1 MAASLGTA
9 ILELAANTARFTS
22 DLGRAL
28 GAAEKF
34 KRDADRAF
42 KTIGIT
48 IGVGAFAHFIKS
60 SIDAADRMN
69 DLRTRTGLSA
79 QQLLVMEGAAVRS
92 GVELEAVGEVASKL
106 SRRLE
111 EARQGTG
118 DAANAFKAMGISVTD
133 SSGRLKSID
142 TILREVGAKFATYE
156 AGAGKAALATAGLGK
171 GGDRLIP
178 FVEALKETEERFKRL
193 GIVISEDVLTQA
205 DEFNDTVED
214 LKSVAGALGKTIAAS
229 LLPHLINGAQ
239 ALLEFQKNS
248 NLVKIGA
255 DAAIIPIKVLAS
267 GFITLYGS
275 IAAASRV
282 LVGQLLAFEKL
293 KQLDPRGA
301 IDELAIAWDEAA
313 ATFNTSAG
321 VVAKLW
327 GTYEAGA
334 KKAEEVTK
342 RVRPPAIVDLA
353 KLKQANDALEKL
365 RDTQTKL
372 AVDDAKDVTEKQ
384 LALLDRQYQAS
395 LITEREYWTERVA
408 IQRAGLDVELNAL
421 DDQIRRQQANVDKEK
436 ANTKERYDAER
447 ELAESLAQRI
457 KLERGVANAGL
468 ISSIDALEGVRKYEE
483 QVEQLNIKLLE
494 LRGNEE
500 EAARRRL
507 SLENRDLRFKTKDDP
522 QAAALLKNVE
532 KLETAQV
539 AFNSRREEQGA
550 IVERL
555 QIQEER
561 IQNTQR
567 VGAIGEL
574 EALKRTSEARQ
585 QAARELEVIVQK
597 LEAVALASENPK
609 LILQAE
615 QARAALEK
623 LRAES
628 DLVKDKFDTI
638 FKDAL
643 ASGME
648 AFRNELEKSGKA
660 VKALGAFFKSFS
672 DGVVRQIDQI
682 VQKEL
687 AAKLA
692 SATGLTG
699 GGSGPG
705 GGGFV
710 GWLAGLFGG
719 GAGAGAGI
727 GYGSAGTVA
736 GTAMVATAGGG
747 FVPALASGIDFV
759 PKDGL
764 AYLHRGERVVT
775 ADDNRSGASG
785 MPAINITLNG
795 VRDFESFRR
804 SRSQIAV
811 REARELQRARR
822 SG

>member
-1 MAASLGTA
+1 MPAQSLGTA

-42 KTIGIT
+42 KTIGVA
-48 IGVGAFAHFIKS
+48 IGVGAFAHFIKG
-60 SIDAADRMN
+60 SIDAADRLN
-69 DLRTRTGLSA
+69 DLRSRTGLSA
-79 QQLLVMEGAAVRS
+79 QQLLIMEGAAVRS
-92 GVELEAVGEVASKL
+92 GIQLEEVGTTASKL
-106 SRRLE
+106 SKRLE

-118 DAANAFKAMGISVTD
+118 DAANAFAAMGISVTD
-133 SSGRLKSID
+133 SQGRLKNID
-142 TILREVGAKFATYE
+142 TILREVGAKFKTYE
-156 AGAGKAALATAGLGK
+156 DGANKAALGTAALGK
-171 GGDRLIP
+171 GGDRLALLA
-178 FVEALKETEERFKRL
+178 EALEDTEERFKRL
-193 GIVISEDVLTQA
+193 GIVIEDDVLTKA
-205 DEFNDTVED
+205 DEFNDKVED
-214 LKSVAGALGKTIAAS
+214 LKSVNQALGRTIAAA
-229 LLPHLINGAQ
+229 LLPHLINGAN
-239 ALLEFQKNS
+239 ALLEFQKNAGF
-248 NLVKIGA
+248 VKTAA
-255 DAAIIPIKVLAS
+255 DAAILPIKALAT
-267 GFITLYGS
+267 GFVALYGA
-275 IAAASRV
+275 IASSGRV
-282 LVGQLLAFEKL
+282 LVGQLLAFERI
-293 KQLDPRGA
+293 KQLDFRGA
-301 IDELAIAWDEAA
+301 IDELTIAWDEAA
-313 ATFNTSAG
+313 VTFNTAAG
-321 VVAKLW
+321 VISAFWAK
-327 GTYEAGA
+327 YEEGA
-334 KKAEEVTK
+334 KKVDQK
-342 RVRPPAIVDLA
+342 RRDPPGLPDLA

-408 IQRAGLDVELNAL
+408 IQRAGLDVELKAL

-436 ANTKERYDAER
+436 AGTKERYDAER

-522 QAAALLKNVE
+522 QAAALLQNVE

-567 VGAIGEL
+567 IGAIGEL

-628 DLVKDKFDTI
+628 DLLSEKFNSM
-638 FKDAL
+638 FQDAFVDGL
-643 ASGME
+643 QT
-648 AFRNELEKSGKA
+648 FRDELQKSGKFLDS
-660 VKALGAFFKSFS
+660 LGKGFTRFAMNVIRHIEDIQAKN
-672 DGVVRQIDQI
+672 
-682 VQKEL
+682 L
-687 AAKLA
+687 ARA
-692 SATGLTG
+692 
-699 GGSGPG
+699 
-705 GGGFV
+705 
-710 GWLAGLFGG
+710 LFGG
-719 GAGAGAGI
+719 DK
-727 GYGSAGTVA
+727 
-736 GTAMVATAGGG
+736 AGGG
-747 FVPALASGIDFV
+747 AAGLLAKLLGLGGGIDTSGIQIDPVDTGPSFSGLVGGEAGFASGTDFV
-759 PKDGL
+759 PRTGL
-764 AYLHRGERVVT
+764 ALVHKGESIIP
-775 ADDNRSGASG
+775 AGQGGASIVQH
-785 MPAINITLNG
+785 INI
-795 VRDFESFRR
+795 D
-804 SRSQIAV
+804 SRSDRADVERAIERATTRAIASVPNMVRRGGAYRRAV
-811 REARELQRARR
+811 R
-822 SG
+822 G